1 MSSEIELIGDDNGY
15 AVIGDQSAVER
26 FLNAQGLASKDL
38 GLQRLSPA
46 LGTAAATVQA
56 GAEIAAN
63 SGRWVKLTKE
73 SAQALNQFTAMKG
86 SAAHLSR
93 AVVTENGKIKGI
105 LQFVKGSGVSLTN
118 PAMLAGAA
126 GIMAQIAMQQAMNEI
141 TDYLAVIDAKVD
153 DLLRGQRD
161 SVLAD
166 MIGVDLMIEEA
177 MTIREH
183 SGRVSETG
191 WSKIQ
196 NSSGIVARTQAYA
209 LLQLDAIAEKLERE
223 RDVDDL
229 AVLAKTAETSVGDWL
244 AVLARC
250 FQLQDGI
257 AILELERVLDASP
270 AELDSHRVGL
280 QAARQNRLNRIA
292 KTTESLLARINA
304 AAAIANGKV
313 LLNPF
318 SGRKVVRSSN
328 HVSAGIVEFEGRLGI
343 ESDHE
348 ALQAK
353 RWGEAAADVRD
364 SALETGA
371 AGVGAAVRLGNEGV
385 DRARVAAGTLLGGM
399 SERMLRRRGG
409 EETKLDR
416 GAQSTDD
423 SGPVWTNSR
432 NVEPS
437 AREQL

>member
-1 MSSEIELIGDDNGY
+1 MSDEIELIADEDGL
-15 AVIGDQSAVER
+15 AVIGDPAAVER
-26 FLNAQGLASKDL
+26 FITTEGLTSKHL
-38 GLQRLSPA
+38 GLERLRPA
-46 LGTAAATVQA
+46 MGHAATAAQV
-56 GAEIAAN
+56 GSHIAAS

-73 SAQALNQFTAMKG
+73 SAKALQKYPLMKG
-86 SAAHLSR
+86 SSPGVSR
-93 AVVTENGKIKGI
+93 AVLMDGGKINGI
-105 LQFVKGSGVSLTN
+105 IQFVKGPATFVAN
-118 PAMLAGAA
+118 PAVLAGAA
-126 GIMAQIAMQQAMNEI
+126 GIMTQIAMQQAMDEI
-141 TDYLAVIDAKVD
+141 TDYLAKIDAKVD

-161 SVLAD
+161 AVLAD

-196 NSSGIVARTQAYA
+196 NSSGIVARTQAYS
-209 LLQLDAIAEKLERE
+209 LLQLDAMAEKLERE
-223 RDVDDL
+223 GNVDDL
-229 AVLAKTAETSVGDWL
+229 AVLAKAAESSVGEWL

-257 AILELERVLDASP
+257 AILELDRVLDGSP
-270 AELDSHRVGL
+270 AELDAHRVGL
-280 QAARQNRLNRIA
+280 QAARRNRLNRIA
-292 KTTESLLARINA
+292 KTTEALLVRINA
-304 AAAIANGKV
+304 AATLANGKV

-318 SGRKVVRSSN
+318 SARKVVHSSN
-328 HVSAGIVEFEGRLGI
+328 HASAAIVEFESRLGI

-348 ALQAK
+348 ALHVK

-399 SERMLRRRGG
+399 SERMLRRRGD
-409 EETKLDR
+409 EKKP
-416 GAQSTDD
+416 DD
-423 SGPVWTNSR
+423 NSKR
-432 NVEPS
+432 
-437 AREQL
+437 

>member
-1 MSSEIELIGDDNGY
+1 MSSDIELIGDDNGY

-229 AVLAKTAETSVGDWL
+229 AVLAKTAETSVGEWL

-257 AILELERVLDASP
+257 AILELDRVLDASP

-292 KTTESLLARINA
+292 KTTEALLARINA

-318 SGRKVVRSSN
+318 SARKVVRSSN

-348 ALQAK
+348 ALRAK

-399 SERMLRRRGG
+399 SERMLRRRGD
-409 EETKLDR
+409 EKK
-416 GAQSTDD
+416 
-423 SGPVWTNSR
+423 
-432 NVEPS
+432 
-437 AREQL
+437 